1 MPGREIHARTY
12 PGDRRFQ
19 VVVYDLL
26 HEPVDAIV
34 NAANGGLAHGGGV
47 AAAIA
52 DAAGDALDE
61 EGRALVQRLGR
72 IPVGHAVVTTAGKL
86 PMKGV
91 IHAVGPR
98 MGDGDEGA
106 KVVQALKAAF
116 TQAENRG
123 WSSVSFPAISSGI
136 YAVPAEV
143 CAAAYLRAV
152 DEYFAEVPDSSLA
165 LVRLCMFEGEVLA
178 AVGEA
183 WAARFGDS
191 S

>member
-1 MPGREIHARTY
+1 MPGREIHTREY
-12 PGDRRFQ
+12 PGGRRFQ

-52 DAAGDALDE
+52 DAAGDALDD
-61 EGRALVQRLGR
+61 EGRELVRRLGR
-72 IPVGHAVVTTAGKL
+72 IPVGHAVVTTAGRL

-98 MGDGDEGA
+98 MGDGEEGA
-106 KVVQALKAAF
+106 KIAQALKSAF
-116 TQAENRG
+116 TQAHHRG
-123 WSSVSFPAISSGI
+123 WASVSFPAISSGI
-136 YAVPAEV
+136 YAVPADV

-152 DEYFAEVPDSSLA
+152 DEYFAEVPDTTLT
-165 LVRLCMFEGEVLA
+165 LVRLCMFEGKVLD
-178 AVGEA
+178 AVSQA
-183 WAARFGDS
+183 WGTRDGRS
-191 S
+191 P

>member
-1 MPGREIHARTY
+1 MPGREIHSTTY
-12 PGDRRFQ
+12 PGGRTFQ

-26 HEPVDAIV
+26 DEPVDAIV

-52 DAAGDALDE
+52 DAAGDALEE

-86 PMKGV
+86 PHKGV

-106 KVVQALKAAF
+106 KIAQALQAAF
-116 TQAENRG
+116 TQAHNKG
-123 WSSVSFPAISSGI
+123 WNSVSFPAISSGI
-136 YAVPAEV
+136 YAVPADV
-143 CAAAYLRAV
+143 CAEAYLRAV
-152 DEYFAEVPDSSLA
+152 DAYFTEVPDTSLT
-165 LVRLCMFEGEVLA
+165 LVRLCMFQGKVLD
-178 AVGEA
+178 AVSAA
-183 WAARFGDS
+183 WAQRFG
-191 S
+191 